1 MGFFIRISHRL
12 YSVYAFEMALDDNIQ
27 STVFKDITYFSFDF
41 YLYDEKSSY
50 FDGVIIWDTDFYKFH
65 DE

>member
-1 MGFFIRISHRL
+1 
-12 YSVYAFEMALDDNIQ
+12 MALDDNIQ